1 MLCNHMMCPPLV
13 SLKLFWDVVIFYRT
27 GHPCRWLGF
36 NGSLLR
42 RFLLDTK
49 GENAAVLTPQWPVEN
64 PGRDVQL
71 PCDLL
76 RRQMEDCAGLFW
88 PSQKN
93 NNKKHGVADKGRL
106 APFTNLGANELN
118 NNNWPVVLLLVVSN
132 ARFTNP
138 LLWHSLATPHIL
150 NAQGLSMSPFAM
162 GKLAETGKELCEER
176 EEALAVC
183 NA

>member
-1 MLCNHMMCPPLV
+1 MLCNHMICPPLV

-42 RFLLDTK
+42 RFLLDAK

-76 RRQMEDCAGLFW
+76 WRQMEDCAGLFW
-88 PSQKN
+88 PSLKN
-93 NNKKHGVADKGRL
+93 KVLRIVWVADIGRL
-106 APFTNLGANELN
+106 
-118 NNNWPVVLLLVVSN
+118 WPYKNHRSFRSFCKFGGWKSLMLAICTFVSPMPGLP
-132 ARFTNP
+132 TPSSDTCWLP
-138 LLWHSLATPHIL
+138 LI
-150 NAQGLSMSPFAM
+150 F
-162 GKLAETGKELCEER
+162 
-176 EEALAVC
+176 
-183 NA
+183 